1 MSDLAKKSAQNSTA
15 APAKKP
21 VEPSTLL
28 RVLPFA
34 RPYWKRVS
42 IIALLIGVMALLN
55 QVEPFLSQRVADSLI
70 EGSFPDGIGNQ
81 GTWLALLLGI
91 FLAAKLF
98 SSILNRVTW
107 FLTNIF
113 AYQFESYLKNTG
125 FEHLMKLSM
134 SFFNEQSAGDM
145 MSKLDRGVNRIIMI
159 VNNSGM
165 HFLPGLSTAIVSL
178 VVVTYYEWRIS
189 LSILLAFVPYVLIN
203 RWRFQ
208 RNSQLERQEYKLF
221 DKQYSHFWE
230 VLSSMS
236 LIKSFRSEKFE
247 IRKLKQFYDQVLELR
262 KEMERN
268 TNRALGGDLFLESWN
283 WAMYAYI
290 VWLAYSGEISV
301 GTMVLLV
308 GMIKLIREPLWQL
321 NWIFWEVKRAGI
333 GARDFFRIM
342 DVQPEITDPENP
354 VILPE
359 VHGKITFHNVKFVY
373 KNTGPLPNIMLED
386 EDLPAKD
393 QTQGPQTVFDGVTFT
408 LQAGKTTALV
418 GPSGSGKTTVGA
430 LILRYF
436 DPESGH
442 ITLDG
447 VDIRDLRQSDLRS
460 EIGLVSQDP
469 FLFAESIAENLRYAK
484 PDASQEEMLA
494 ACKAAY
500 ALEFIEKLPAGLDTK
515 IGDRG
520 VKLSGGQRQRLS
532 LARTI
537 LRNPKIIVLDEATSA
552 LDSESEMYI
561 QRALAA
567 ILKDRT
573 ALVIAHR
580 LSTIQRADK
589 IIVLKDKKVMEEGSH
604 AELLKKNNLYAS
616 LFKIQSGHAETLKEW
631 ELVA

>member
-1 MSDLAKKSAQNSTA
+1 
-15 APAKKP
+15 
-21 VEPSTLL
+21 
-28 RVLPFA
+28 
-34 RPYWKRVS
+34 
-42 IIALLIGVMALLN
+42 
-55 QVEPFLSQRVADSLI
+55 
-70 EGSFPDGIGNQ
+70 
-81 GTWLALLLGI
+81 
-91 FLAAKLF
+91 
-98 SSILNRVTW
+98 
-107 FLTNIF
+107 
-113 AYQFESYLKNTG
+113 
-125 FEHLMKLSM
+125 
-134 SFFNEQSAGDM
+134 
-145 MSKLDRGVNRIIMI
+145 
-159 VNNSGM
+159 M

-178 VVVTYYEWRIS
+178 IVVTYYEWRIS
-189 LSILLAFVPYVLIN
+189 LSILLAFIPYVLIN

-247 IRKLKQFYDQVLELR
+247 IRKLKQFYDQILELR

-290 VWLAYSGEISV
+290 VWLAYSGDITV

-342 DVQPEITDPENP
+342 DVQPEICDPENP
-354 VILPE
+354 VTLPKVKGE
-359 VHGKITFHNVKFVY
+359 IKFHDVKFIY

-386 EDLPAKD
+386 EELPAKD
-393 QTQGPQTVFDGVTFT
+393 LTQGPQTVFDGVTFT
-408 LQAGKTTALV
+408 LEAGKTTALV

-447 VDIRDLRQSDLRS
+447 VDIRQLRQSDIRG

-469 FLFAESIAENLRYAK
+469 FLFAESITENLRYAK
-484 PDASQEEMLA
+484 PDATLEEMLA

-561 QRALAA
+561 QRALAE
-567 ILKDRT
+567 ILKNRT

-589 IIVLKDKKVMEEGSH
+589 IIVLKDKKVLEEGSH